1 MRLVWIRP
9 IRKVRKMKFDNALT
23 RMLGVQYPII
33 QGAFGPN
40 GMGTSAIAVPVSEAG
55 GLGILTSVTFS
66 SPDEFQEDIRRAKAA
81 TEKPFAVNFTVLK
94 DGPADTAYHE
104 DYLTV
109 ALDEGVGTIFTSAY
123 DGSILGRR
131 AKKAGRNWIHK
142 CATLEH
148 AVSIA
153 KKGVDAIVIVGI
165 EGAGMKNPNQC
176 STLVN
181 MTVARRL
188 IDVPLIAAGGIG
200 DARGFMAALSM
211 GASGIYMGTAFMATR
226 EFQIPQG
233 LKDGIVDQE
242 ILDAEYRNKVL
253 RGERGNHPSLASG
266 VVDSIPT
273 VKEFIDSLVTGAE
286 AIVSELKQWGMIG

>member
-1 MRLVWIRP
+1 MR
-9 IRKVRKMKFDNALT
+9 FDNALT
-23 RMLGVQYPII
+23 RMLGVRYPII

-55 GLGILTSVTFS
+55 GLGILTSLTFS
-66 SPDEFQEDIRRAKAA
+66 TPDEFQEDIRKAKAA
-81 TEKPFAVNFTVLK
+81 TEKPFAVNFTVFK
-94 DGPADTAYHE
+94 EGPGDNSYHE
-104 DYLTV
+104 DYLKI
-109 ALDEGVGTIFTSAY
+109 ALDEGIGTVFTSAY
-123 DGSILGRR
+123 DGSLIGKRV
-131 AKKAGRNWIHK
+131 KNAGGNWIHK

-148 AVSIA
+148 AVSTA
-153 KKGVDAIVIVGI
+153 RKGVDAIVIVGI
-165 EGAGMKNPNQC
+165 EGAGIKSPNQC

-200 DARGFMAALSM
+200 DARGFMSALSM

-226 EFQIPQG
+226 EFQIPDG
-233 LKDGIVDQE
+233 LKDRIVDQE

-273 VKEFIDSLVTGAE
+273 VQEFIESLVAGAE
-286 AIVSELKQWGMIG
+286 EIVSELRQWGMLD

>member
-1 MRLVWIRP
+1 MIPDPDIHDRGSEVFRVAEMRNNVSCLDPPDTEGQEDEIRE
-9 IRKVRKMKFDNALT
+9 RTDADAR
-23 RMLGVQYPII
+23 
-33 QGAFGPN
+33 
-40 GMGTSAIAVPVSEAG
+40 SSVSHHPGSLRA
-55 GLGILTSVTFS
+55 FS

-104 DYLTV
+104 DYLTI

-148 AVSIA
+148 AVSTA

-200 DARGFMAALSM
+200 DAHGFLAALSM

-286 AIVSELKQWGMIG
+286 EIVSEFKQWGMID